1 MGHLTSMILSAI
13 DNFAGD
19 FSISD
24 VERAC
29 PLVGRDMIR
38 HVLNK
43 LRGDGKVVILSKGRY
58 AQWRKI

>member
-1 MGHLTSMILSAI
+1 MILSAI

-19 FSISD
+19 FRISD
-24 VERAC
+24 IETTC

-43 LRGDGKVVILSKGRY
+43 LRGDGKVVNLSKGRY
-58 AQWRKI
+58 ARWRKT